1 MAKQYEEFAKT
12 IKEAMKALAS
22 AAEEYDKD
30 QRFLGQTTGVIQ
42 EGVKEVGLRVQELKH
57 RGNTGTDIKDF
68 ADDAEVKT
76 MLASINGYMDGLKK
90 ELAHAA
96 EVHKKTTPMV
106 KLAYDTKTAL
116 AKEIKDRKKALST
129 KLGTGNK
136 SLPDMEK
143 LLADLEKYMGTSEF
157 ARVEAFVPEPYAQHE
172 KDLARKLGET
182 VKMAKEKRLSSEQKE
197 LDQQALNL
205 RNLVK
210 NVSIANKMRDEV
222 LGLCA
227 AVAKASQSGDQK
239 GLVTAKAAI
248 AAPLKELGRL
258 AGIGERA
265 LKDDWI
271 LGGIKASKDK
281 SKIEAGLHSIAQAKL
296 VASKEVAKVVGLR

>member
-12 IKEAMKALAS
+12 VKEIRKALAS
-22 AAEEYDKD
+22 AADEYEKD
-30 QRFLGQTTGVIQ
+30 QRFLGQTTGVVK
-42 EGVKEVGLRVQELKH
+42 EGVKEIGLRVQELKD
-57 RGNTGTDIKDF
+57 RGATGSDIGEF
-68 ADDAEVKT
+68 AADAEVKK
-76 MLASINGYMDGLKK
+76 MLASINGFMAGIKK
-90 ELAHAA
+90 ELAHVT

-106 KLAYDTKTAL
+106 KLAYDTKIAL

-129 KLGTGNK
+129 KVGVGNK

-157 ARVEAFVPEPYAQHE
+157 AQIEGFTPEPYALHE
-172 KDLARKLGET
+172 KELARDLGEA
-182 VKMAKEKRLSSEQKE
+182 VRMAKEKRLSSEQQM
-197 LDQQALNL
+197 LDQQALNV
-205 RNLVK
+205 RNLVR
-210 NVSIANKMRDEV
+210 NVAIANKLRDEV

-227 AVAKASQSGDQK
+227 AVAKASQGGDQK
-239 GLVTAKAAI
+239 GLITAKAAI

-271 LGGIKASKDK
+271 RSGIKASKDK
-281 SKIEAGLHSIAQAKL
+281 SKIEAGLHAIAQAKL